1 MRAGTP
7 ASSAPGSWSRGTM
20 LSATASRVASDAASR
35 GPGVRDWARALL
47 GLRKTMEVHRK
58 LPRKVR
64 RPDLS
69 ERGHLGV
76 RSACPLPDV
85 HGQSGYRMSTV
96 QDQASARPASHWG
109 SRADPRGARRAEPR
123 AAPGLALA

>member
-35 GPGVRDWARALL
+35 GPTVGDWAKAVL
-47 GLRKTMEVHRK
+47 GLHQTMEVHRK

-69 ERGHLGV
+69 EV
-76 RSACPLPDV
+76 
-85 HGQSGYRMSTV
+85 
-96 QDQASARPASHWG
+96 G
-109 SRADPRGARRAEPR
+109 SFGAQRAEPR
-123 AAPGLALA
+123 AAPRLALPWADAVRRLARHSFVRLPIAALPGRKRACITCRDRC